1 MADKKSNKRT
11 VSTPKMP
18 PKKPLRDYSAMPQKQ
33 ISLKRKTK
41 KKLAPVTQNATIRSK
56 PSTTNKKKAPKAAK
70 AVKKKSPN
78 RWDLKGLS
86 DEAKQAVIEEANQ
99 QGMSITDWIEQLIMS
114 SRNLEDKPAPEN
126 EQQLTIALRA
136 IEQRLDRIEQQR
148 GFWSRLW
155 DQAMDQK

>member
-1 MADKKSNKRT
+1 
-11 VSTPKMP
+11 
-18 PKKPLRDYSAMPQKQ
+18 MPQKP

-41 KKLAPVTQNATIRSK
+41 KILIPETQNAAIRPK
-56 PSTTNKKKAPKAAK
+56 PSTTNKKTAPKAAK
-70 AVKKKSPN
+70 AVKKRPPN
-78 RWDLKGLS
+78 QWDLKGLS
-86 DEAKQAVIEEANQ
+86 DEAKLAIIEEANQ

-114 SRNLEDKPAPEN
+114 RRNLEDKPAPEN

>member
-1 MADKKSNKRT
+1 
-11 VSTPKMP
+11 MP
-18 PKKPLRDYSAMPQKQ
+18 SKKPLRDYSAMPQKP

-41 KKLAPVTQNATIRSK
+41 KKLASIIQNAAIRPK
-56 PSTTNKKKAPKAAK
+56 PSTTKKKTAAK
-70 AVKKKSPN
+70 AVKKRPPN
-78 RWDLKGLS
+78 QWDLKELS

-99 QGMSITDWIEQLIMS
+99 RDMSITDWIEQLIMTS
-114 SRNLEDKPAPEN
+114 QNLEDKPAPEN
-126 EQQLTIALRA
+126 KQQLINTLHT

>member
-1 MADKKSNKRT
+1 
-11 VSTPKMP
+11 MP
-18 PKKPLRDYSAMPQKQ
+18 SKKPLRDYSAMPQKP

-41 KKLAPVTQNATIRSK
+41 KKLAPVIQNAAIRPK
-56 PSTTNKKKAPKAAK
+56 PSATNKKTAPKAAK
-70 AVKKKSPN
+70 AVKKRPPN
-78 RWDLKGLS
+78 QWDLKGLP

-99 QGMSITDWIEQLIMS
+99 RGMSITDWMEQLIMS
-114 SRNLEDKPAPEN
+114 SRNLEDKPAPVN
-126 EQQLTIALRA
+126 EQQLTNTLHA